1 MPSVWDLD
9 YDPANIYLFIVK
21 IETVEKG
28 LQYVQRKQQKHQSDI
43 NNGVLL
49 FCCLLWTYFTPFST
63 VLIVDFERVNVSWGG
78 G

>member
-49 FCCLLWTYFTPFST
+49 FLLFTLNIFHTFFYCSHCWLRT
-63 VLIVDFERVNVSWGG
+63 SKC
-78 G
+78 

>member
-28 LQYVQRKQQKHQSDI
+28 LQYVQRKQQKHQS
-43 NNGVLL
+43 